1 MQGSAPWKT
10 EETIVGLPR
19 LLVLSVFSR
28 FGGRHLSPFP
38 HFSFLGEWWRLYDD
52 GKEAAMIEL
61 TDQQVQAL
69 ENPEGTPLQ
78 LVNPRT
84 KETFVLLRVDEY
96 KRLTEDY
103 DDSPWTRE
111 ELEALAWESG
121 KHIGWEDM
129 DEYDD
134 ALEKP

>member
-1 MQGSAPWKT
+1 
-10 EETIVGLPR
+10 
-19 LLVLSVFSR
+19 VFSR
-28 FGGRHLSPFP
+28 FDGRHLPPFP
-38 HFSFLGEWWRLYDD
+38 PFSFLGGWWRLYDD

-69 ENPEGTPLQ
+69 ENPEGTPPQ